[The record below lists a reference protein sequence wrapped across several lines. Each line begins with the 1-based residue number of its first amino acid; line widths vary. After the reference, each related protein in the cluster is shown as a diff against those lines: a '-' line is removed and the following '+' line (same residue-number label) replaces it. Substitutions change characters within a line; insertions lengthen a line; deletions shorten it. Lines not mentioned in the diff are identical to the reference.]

1 MVAVLTSYL
10 LTLFFQS
17 FVFYVFMALNIS
29 RVPAGGPCSL
39 STMSPALCNRLLTSP
54 FAQ

>member
-10 LTLFFQS
+10 LTLS
-17 FVFYVFMALNIS
+17 FVFYGFMALNIS
-29 RVPAGGPCSL
+29 RFPAGGPCSL